1 MDSPSPTFDNT
12 LLNALLNALPMVPKA
27 ESAGALHWFFMLLS
41 RKALLNPTITGQKC
55 MSLLQQVAMELGSRS
70 SPEHM
75 LLRTRFGLY
84 GLPLEPE
91 IFDAE
96 LPQQQCKSSSM
107 PLSYATIV
115 SGEAHLNPYQHTG
128 IKVKQHKVLNVL
140 CAFL

>member
-1 MDSPSPTFDNT
+1 MDSPTPTFDNT
-12 LLNALLNALPMVPKA
+12 LLNALMSALPMVPLA

-41 RKALLNPTITGQKC
+41 RKALLNPTSTGQKC
-55 MSLLQQVAMELGSRS
+55 MGLLQQVAMELETRN

-91 IFDAE
+91 IFDAD

-115 SGEAHLNPYQHTG
+115 SGEATASSYQPPG
-128 IKVKQHKVLNVL
+128 KFWLK
-140 CAFL
+140 